1 LTGQSWCRRKDRIL
15 NAKSVLEKMLLKKL
29 LRHIIST
36 GSVIKDKGKAMP
48 LPVRSQQPVTKEAV
62 LSKAVV
68 NVAERL
74 GLSQAKLAMTLGL
87 SKASVSRLFAGSYQL
102 SPEKKE
108 WEFAVLLVRLFRS
121 LDAIVGGAAADAL
134 RWMNSENSALAGKKP
149 IELISSTEG
158 LVRVTYYLDARR
170 GIV

>member
-1 LTGQSWCRRKDRIL
+1 MLT
-15 NAKSVLEKMLLKKL
+15 V
-29 LRHIIST
+29 
-36 GSVIKDKGKAMP
+36 KAM
-48 LPVRSQQPVTKEAV
+48 QPVTKEAV

-87 SKASVSRLFAGSYQL
+87 SKASVSRLFSGSYQL

-134 RWMNSENSALAGKKP
+134 RWMNSENSALAGKKR
-149 IELISSTEG
+149 LS
-158 LVRVTYYLDARR
+158 
-170 GIV
+170 